1 MIFENRTNNFR
12 KIFLKNNNQKFEF
25 LFAGDTSFGE
35 NYQEAIKQQG
45 GTSVLETL
53 GYDHGLEKFK
63 PLMTN
68 ADFVLVNLE
77 TPITNCQ
84 ESPFKDQKS
93 YIHWTDITKAPE
105 TLIKHNVSLV
115 SLANNHTFDYGIDGY
130 KQTINILEK
139 YNLPIIGAGE
149 NIEQASKPFICEI
162 NFADKK
168 ITLAIIAAFEDVP
181 SYRNKYKVYAD
192 IDKPGLMPLDP
203 KWIAKQVEVIKQSDP
218 NTFIILFPHWGNNYE
233 WCDKEQRD
241 LSDSI
246 FNCGVDFIIGH
257 GSHMIQEFEKR
268 ENKAVLYSIGNFMF
282 NSPGRYKKL
291 DAPPYSS
298 VVSMTIALVND
309 QFEIDLKLYPI
320 FSDNK
325 VTNYQ
330 PRFLNKEEIEDLSKQ
345 LIEQKVMANSPSTL
359 IPKQDQYGYYYYLPS
374 IQEKWIGMIFHE
386 HHSKKMTANIF
397 NIIMHR
403 ASVLAPALATYNYK
417 LICYSP
423 INVNKHNKQVTGY
436 IWQNNEFKQ
445 ISTNLPK
452 INHDFFIGID
462 ELNIYREFIPWAV
475 EEGYQIYP
483 IRAIRKLCQDKLL
496 SAEIISKFNKH
507 VIPHTEIF
515 KASKDQLEK
524 FIKTN
529 STVFIKPRYGSMGN
543 KIFVVKCINDS
554 VTCEY
559 YLQQKKE
566 TCLFST
572 LDECVDYINKKVGE
586 QYIIQEAVDVIRY
599 QGSVFDI
606 RAIVFKEA
614 EKWHFLSEVRISN
627 TSNEISNGGNTD
639 IPIELLERIYSSKEK
654 ANLIFDKIKTTTIDI
669 TSHLNKEYD
678 DKIDDLAFD
687 ILIDQNENI
696 YIAEIN
702 TKAGLAGLSIYSDFF
717 NMNDIEKNFYEKLSI
732 PHGQYLAK
740 SLIYRDSARKNL

>member
-218 NTFIILFPHWGNNYE
+218 DTFIILFPHWGNNYE
-233 WCDKEQRD
+233 WCNKEQQD

-246 FNCGVDFIIGH
+246 FNCGVDCIIGH

-268 ENKAVLYSIGNFMF
+268 ENKVALYSVGNFMF

-298 VVSMTIALVND
+298 VVSMTIELVND

-345 LIEQKVMANSPSTL
+345 LIKRKIMANSPSTL
-359 IPKQDQYGYYYYLPS
+359 IPRQDQYGYYYYLPS

-386 HHSKKMTANIF
+386 HHSKKMAANIF
-397 NIIMHR
+397 NLIMHR
-403 ASVLAPALATYNYK
+403 ASVLAPALAKYNYK

-423 INVNKHNKQVTGY
+423 ISVNNKNKQVTGY

-445 ISTNLPK
+445 ISTILPK
-452 INHDFFIGID
+452 INHDFFIGPD
-462 ELNIYREFIPWAV
+462 ALNTYREFVPWAI
-475 EEGYQIYP
+475 EEGHQIYP